1 MQTLILASN
10 NKGKLAEFQS
20 LFDNA
25 NLNLKIVPQG
35 ELNIDDADETGL
47 SFVEN
52 ALIKARHASDKSGL
66 PAIADDSGLCVPVLG
81 NFPGIYSARYASL
94 NGAGEKGD
102 DFANNQALLKKLQP
116 YFDGGETVDAFFVCV
131 LALVRHQ
138 DDPLPIIAQGL
149 WRGQILPQPQGE
161 NGFGY
166 DPLFW
171 LPELNKTSAQLEKS
185 EKNAISH
192 RGRAMVA
199 LIEKLKNEFA
209 NQ

>member
-1 MQTLILASN
+1 MKQLILASN

-20 LFDNA
+20 LFDTA
-25 NLNLKIVPQG
+25 NLNLKIIPQG
-35 ELNIDDADETGL
+35 ELNIADADETGL
-47 SFVEN
+47 SFIEN

-94 NGAGEKGD
+94 NGVGEKGD
-102 DFANNQALLKKLQP
+102 DFANNQTLLKKLQP
-116 YFDGGETVDAFFVCV
+116 YFDKGETVEAFFVCV
-131 LALVRHQ
+131 LAFVRHK

-149 WRGQILPQPQGE
+149 WRGQILKEPMGD

-171 LPELNKTSAQLEKS
+171 LPKLNKTSAQLEKS

-192 RGRAMVA
+192 RGRAMISLLQQLQA
-199 LIEKLKNEFA
+199 TM
-209 NQ
+209 